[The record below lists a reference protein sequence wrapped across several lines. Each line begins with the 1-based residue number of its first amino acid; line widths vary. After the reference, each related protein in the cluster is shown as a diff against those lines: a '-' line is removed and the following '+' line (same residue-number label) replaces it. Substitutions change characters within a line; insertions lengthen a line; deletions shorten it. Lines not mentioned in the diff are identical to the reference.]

1 MVKSLIH
8 SWSSTY
14 SNLHSA
20 MHIHPHPYLSSTI
33 GSTPIL
39 FLYFHLHVFVEII
52 SLLILHTYPDHLNVN
67 LVSPVHSFFIYS
79 SLIILVLI
87 LSLCNLSVIALSIFI
102 FVACFLLLHVF
113 GHCPS
118 LYFGLVF
125 AFYSFYKVALHSQG
139 TWSIYINPLFIIH

>member
-1 MVKSLIH
+1 
-8 SWSSTY
+8 
-14 SNLHSA
+14 

-52 SLLILHTYPDHLNVN
+52 SLLMLHTYPDRLNVN
-67 LVSPVHSFFIYS
+67 LVSPVCVHSFFIYS

-113 GHCPS
+113 GYCPS
-118 LYFGLVF
+118 LYFRLVF
-125 AFYSFYKVALHSQG
+125 AFYSFCEVALHSQG